1 MHSTREAIASRL
13 REARKRLRL
22 TQADVA
28 AALGVHR
35 PTISEMEAGRRAV
48 TSEEL
53 YQLSQIYA
61 VPVHL
66 LLGDGGLGD
75 DVLTGALFREGG
87 MEGPAIRL
95 AVLRFLE
102 WCRTEKELEELLGHE
117 SPGRTIPRLSLAEP
131 RSRGE
136 AIRQGERMAELERRR
151 LDLGGEPVRNP
162 VELLDRQGIRVGP
175 LKADD
180 DEGPDGLYVESAE
193 LGPCIGLSTRAGDT
207 TGSRRAFTTA
217 HEYAHWLLK
226 DRAVEVLREPQFN
239 TRDLLE
245 VRANA
250 FAAAFLMPEEGLRQY
265 FRSLDLLRKD
275 HLEDLSLAT
284 LVRATDHFGVSRP
297 ALLYRLQNVDLL
309 DATRAAELRKA
320 DLPYADIRRA
330 LGLRQRRPEPLGWR
344 LETLTKEAWKRG
356 LISSGRASGILE
368 LDLQE
373 FLGRMKLFQEVRYTD
388 PAEPLVGAA
397 GVQDRR

>member
-1 MHSTREAIASRL
+1 MPSTREVIASRL

-61 VPVHL
+61 VPVHR
-66 LLGDGGLGD
+66 LLGEGGLGD

-87 MEGPAIRL
+87 MEGPAIRS

-102 WCRTEKELEELLGHE
+102 GCRTKKELEGLLGHE
-117 SPGRTIPRLSLAEP
+117 SAARTTPRLSLAEP
-131 RSRGE
+131 RTRDE

-175 LKADD
+175 LTVGDHG
-180 DEGPDGLYVESAE
+180 GPDGLFVESAE

-207 TGSRRAFTTA
+207 RGARQAFTAA

-226 DRAVEVLREPQFN
+226 DRLVDVLRGPQFG

-245 VRANA
+245 VRANS
-250 FAAAFLMPEEGLRQY
+250 FAVAFLMPAEGLREY
-265 FRSLDLLRKD
+265 FRSLDLLKNG
-275 HLEDLSLAT
+275 HLEDLSAAT
-284 LVRATDHFGVSRP
+284 LVRATDHFGVSRR
-297 ALLYRLQNVDLL
+297 ALLYRLQNVELL
-309 DATRAAELRKA
+309 NATQASGLRKG
-320 DLPYADIRRA
+320 DLPFDAIRRA
-330 LGLRQRRPEPLGWR
+330 LGLRTRRPEPVGWR
-344 LETLTKEAWKRG
+344 LETLSREAWKRG
-356 LISSGRASGILE
+356 LISSGRAAGILG
-368 LDLQE
+368 LDLEE
-373 FLGRMKLFQEVRYTD
+373 FLDRMKLFQEVRYTD
-388 PAEPLVGAA
+388 PREPLIGAA
-397 GVQDRR
+397 GVQDQR

>member
-53 YQLSQIYA
+53 YELSQIYA
-61 VPVHL
+61 IPVHL

-131 RSRGE
+131 RTRDE
-136 AIRQGERMAELERRR
+136 AIRQGEKMAELERRR

-175 LKADD
+175 LKAED

-193 LGPCIGLSTRAGDT
+193 LGPCIGLSTQAGDT
-207 TGSRRAFTTA
+207 GGARQAFTAA

-226 DRAVEVLREPQFN
+226 DRVVDVLRGPPFG

-250 FAAAFLMPEEGLRQY
+250 FAAAFLMPAEGLREY
-265 FRSLDLLRKD
+265 FRSLDLLRD
-275 HLEDLSLAT
+275 GHLQELSPAT
-284 LVRATDHFGVSRP
+284 MIRATDHFGVPRH
-297 ALLYRLQNVDLL
+297 ALLYRLRNMELL
-309 DATRAAELRKA
+309 DAAQASGLRRA
-320 DLPYADIRRA
+320 DLPSAGIRRA
-330 LGLRQRRPEPLGWR
+330 LGLRIRRPESIGWR
-344 LETLTKEAWKRG
+344 LETLSREAWKRG
-356 LISSGRASGILE
+356 LISSGRAAGILG
-368 LDLQE
+368 LDLEE
-373 FLGRMKLFQEVRYTD
+373 FLDRMKLFQEVRYSD
-388 PAEPLVGAA
+388 PGEPLVGAA
-397 GVQDRR
+397 GVQDQR